1 MKRNLRGFSEDD
13 ILRLKE
19 NQQQKTIIP
28 RSQSFPEALNS
39 HLGQLVL
46 QVIHLSLQASFLT
59 LGGAEAGILGTEQSL
74 LVPQP
79 DQSRLQLRLL
89 LTVPAEK
96 KKGKAWVVFF
106 SFLAPFKTTSKGKKP
121 ACSPLRWSMVSVAT
135 LPGDNRMF

>member
-46 QVIHLSLQASFLT
+46 QVIHLSLQASFLN

-96 KKGKAWVVFF
+96 KRGKAWVCFFFVFS
-106 SFLAPFKTTSKGKKP
+106 SF
-121 ACSPLRWSMVSVAT
+121 
-135 LPGDNRMF
+135 